1 MSEVS
6 ELSLFLS
13 WTMLKSANL
22 EKSVLAPWPMSR
34 ADLRDSRSRTS
45 SNFFLTSGPP
55 FWKRKQITFYNSEN
69 SSNDSIIIR
78 FRARFLKIEGK
89 KTRQITT
96 SSRADLHDSRSR
108 TSSNF
113 FLTSGPPF
121 WKRKQIT
128 FYNLENSANDSII
141 IKFPAR
147 FLKIEGKKNSSNH
160 IIESS
165 RFFWLWG
172 QCSRKK
178 FRFIYY
184 V

>member
-1 MSEVS
+1 MPLKRRKKKVSYLVVPDDMSEVS

-55 FWKRKQITFYNSEN
+55 FWKRKQITFYN
-69 SSNDSIIIR
+69 
-78 FRARFLKIEGK
+78 
-89 KTRQITT
+89 
-96 SSRADLHDSRSR
+96 
-108 TSSNF
+108 
-113 FLTSGPPF
+113 
-121 WKRKQIT
+121 
-128 FYNLENSANDSII
+128 LENSANDSII

-147 FLKIEGKKNSSNH
+147 FLKIEGKKTRQITS
-160 IIESS
+160 SS
-165 RFFWLWG
+165 RVDFSWLWG
-172 QCSRKK
+172 QFSRKK

-184 V
+184 L